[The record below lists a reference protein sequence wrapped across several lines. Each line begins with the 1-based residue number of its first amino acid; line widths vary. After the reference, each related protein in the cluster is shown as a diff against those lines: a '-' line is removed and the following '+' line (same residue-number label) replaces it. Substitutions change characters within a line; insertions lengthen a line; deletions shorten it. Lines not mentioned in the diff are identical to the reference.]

1 MRHTHVKHRFNNTL
15 IALAVIAG
23 FLTFQQPAYGQ
34 TARTA
39 LETYEEGPVWQ
50 IMTFRTAPGKTELH
64 LKNIATAWEHQL
76 KLAVEREVLV
86 DYKVLTKWSS
96 SPDDWNIM
104 VIEIFPNMAS
114 YDTFWEDWAAI
125 DAETVDKPEFQERL
139 GSLKSTADTQ
149 FLGTVFA
156 REVYLK
162 PQ

>member
-1 MRHTHVKHRFNNTL
+1 MVALSL
-15 IALAVIAG
+15 IFGLLAI
-23 FLTFQQPAYGQ
+23 QQSAFSQ
-34 TARTA
+34 TARVA

-50 IMTFRTAPGKTELH
+50 IMTFRTAPGKTEIN
-64 LKNIATAWEHQL
+64 LKNIATVWEHQL
-76 KLAVEREVLV
+76 KLAVKKGVLV

-114 YDTFWEDWAAI
+114 YDTFWKDWAAI
-125 DAETVDKPEFQERL
+125 DAETVETPEFQERFERL
-139 GSLKSTADTQ
+139 QSTGTQ

-156 REVYLK
+156 REVHLK

>member
-1 MRHTHVKHRFNNTL
+1 MKYTIKKTVVVLSVFFSL
-15 IALAVIAG
+15 MAL
-23 FLTFQQPAYGQ
+23 QQTAYSQ
-34 TARTA
+34 TARVA

-50 IMTFRTAPGKTELH
+50 IMTFRTAPGKTEIS
-64 LKNIATAWEHQL
+64 LKNIATVWEHQL
-76 KLAVEREVLV
+76 KLAVKKGVLV

-96 SPDDWNIM
+96 SLDDWNIM

-125 DAETVDKPEFQERL
+125 DVETVDTPEFQERFERL
-139 GSLKSTADTQ
+139 ESAGTE

-156 REVYLK
+156 REVRLK

>member
-1 MRHTHVKHRFNNTL
+1 MKRSLEK
-15 IALAVIAG
+15 AVICLSLVVGLMA
-23 FLTFQQPAYGQ
+23 LQQSASGQ

-50 IMTFRTAPGKTELH
+50 MMTFRTAPGKTELH

-76 KLAVEREVLV
+76 KLAVKKGVLV
-86 DYKVLTKWSS
+86 DYKILTKWSS
-96 SPDDWNIM
+96 HPDDWNIM
-104 VIEIFPNMAS
+104 VIEMFPNMAS

-125 DAETVDKPEFQERL
+125 DAETVDKPEFIERL
-139 GSLKSTADTQ
+139 DRLKTTADTQ

-156 REVYLK
+156 REVRLK

>member
-1 MRHTHVKHRFNNTL
+1 MKRRFEKTVVGL
-15 IALAVIAG
+15 SLVLGLMAL
-23 FLTFQQPAYGQ
+23 QQPVYSQ

-50 IMTFRTAPGKTELH
+50 MMTY
-64 LKNIATAWEHQL
+64 IATAWEHQL
-76 KLAVEREVLV
+76 KLAVKKGVLV

-96 SPDDWNIM
+96 NPDDWNIM
-104 VIEIFPNMAS
+104 VIEMFPNMAS

-125 DAETVDKPEFQERL
+125 DVETVDKPEFRERL
-139 GSLKSTADTQ
+139 TSLKTTADTQ

-156 REVYLK
+156 REVRLK

>member
-1 MRHTHVKHRFNNTL
+1 MKREFKN
-15 IALAVIAG
+15 IAKGLLMVVGLLA
-23 FLTFQQPAYGQ
+23 LHQSTYSQ

-50 IMTFRTAPGKTELH
+50 MMTFRTAPGKTELH

-76 KLAVEREVLV
+76 KLAVKKGVLV

-96 SPDDWNIM
+96 NPDDWNIM

-125 DAETVDKPEFQERL
+125 DANNRRYAIPRHRIC
-139 GSLKSTADTQ
+139 S
-149 FLGTVFA
+149 
-156 REVYLK
+156 
-162 PQ
+162 

>member
-1 MRHTHVKHRFNNTL
+1 MHHKFSKTL
-15 IALAVIAG
+15 VIFSMLLGLLALQATAS
-23 FLTFQQPAYGQ
+23 AQ
-34 TARTA
+34 TARVA
-39 LETYEEGPVWQ
+39 LDTYEEGPVWQ

-76 KLAVEREVLV
+76 KLAVKKGVLV

-104 VIEIFPNMAS
+104 VVEIFPNMAS

-125 DAETVDKPEFQERL
+125 DAETVDTPEFAERL
-139 GSLKSTADTQ
+139 ASMEPTGTQ

-156 REVYLK
+156 REVTLK
-162 PQ
+162 PL

>member
-1 MRHTHVKHRFNNTL
+1 MQHKVRKTFVIFSML
-15 IALAVIAG
+15 LGLLAL
-23 FLTFQQPAYGQ
+23 QPTASAQ
-34 TARTA
+34 TARVA
-39 LETYEEGPVWQ
+39 LDTYEEGPVWQ

-76 KLAVEREVLV
+76 KLAVKKGVLV

-96 SPDDWNIM
+96 HPDDWNIM
-104 VIEIFPNMAS
+104 VVEIFPNMAS

-125 DAETVDKPEFQERL
+125 DAETVDTPEFAERFERMQPT
-139 GSLKSTADTQ
+139 GTE

-156 REVYLK
+156 REVKLK

>member
-1 MRHTHVKHRFNNTL
+1 MKHKFNTTV
-15 IALAVIAG
+15 IALAVIVG
-23 FLTFQQPAYGQ
+23 FLAFQQPAHGQ
-34 TARTA
+34 TAQVA
-39 LETYEEGPVWQ
+39 LDTYEEGPVWQ

>member
-1 MRHTHVKHRFNNTL
+1 MIQPLRKIVVGL
-15 IALAVIAG
+15 SLAIG
-23 FLTFQQPAYGQ
+23 FLAFHQPAYSQ
-34 TARTA
+34 TARVA

-50 IMTFRTAPGKTELH
+50 MMTFRTAPGKTELH

-76 KLAVEREVLV
+76 KLAVKKGVLV
-86 DYKVLTKWSS
+86 DYKVLTKWSAN
-96 SPDDWNIM
+96 PDDWNIM

-125 DAETVDKPEFQERL
+125 DAETVDLPEFRERL
-139 GSLKSTADTQ
+139 DRLKSTSDTQ

-156 REVYLK
+156 REVRLK

>member
-1 MRHTHVKHRFNNTL
+1 MNHKFEQAVVALSVICTL
-15 IALAVIAG
+15 LV
-23 FLTFQQPAYGQ
+23 FQPSAYSQ
-34 TARTA
+34 TARVA

-50 IMTFRTAPGKTELH
+50 IMTFRTAPGKTEMH

-76 KLAVEREVLV
+76 KLAVKKNVLV

-125 DAETVDKPEFQERL
+125 DAETVDTPEFQERL
-139 GSLKSTADTQ
+139 GRLQSTADTQ

>member
-1 MRHTHVKHRFNNTL
+1 MKRVSEKRL
-15 IALAVIAG
+15 IGLSLVLG
-23 FLTFQQPAYGQ
+23 LVLFLQPAHSQ

-50 IMTFRTAPGKTELH
+50 MMTFQAAPGKTELH

-76 KLAVEREVLV
+76 KLAVKKGVLV

-96 SPDDWNIM
+96 DPDDWNIM

-114 YDTFWEDWAAI
+114 YDTFWQDWAAI
-125 DAETVDKPEFQERL
+125 DTETIYTPEFRERL
-139 GSLKSTADTQ
+139 ERLSTTADTK

-156 REVYLK
+156 REVRLK